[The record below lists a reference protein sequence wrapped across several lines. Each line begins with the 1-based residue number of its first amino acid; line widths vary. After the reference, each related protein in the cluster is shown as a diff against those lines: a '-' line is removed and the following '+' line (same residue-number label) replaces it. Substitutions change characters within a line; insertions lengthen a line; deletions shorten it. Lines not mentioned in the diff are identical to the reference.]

1 MAKHGIR
8 ELSKISCNRLICLAA
23 PRALGEIAVMAT
35 LQTIGILGGGAWGT
49 ALAQTQALAGRP
61 VTLWAR
67 NAAATAEINTARTNE
82 AYLPGIALAPTITA
96 TTSLDDGARAD
107 ILLLVAP
114 AQQARIVARQ
124 LRPLLGA
131 RQVVV
136 ICAKGIEQ
144 ASGHLLGRVLAEE
157 LPGIPLAVL
166 SGPGFASD
174 VARGLPAALT
184 LGCRDEALGQAL
196 AARLSHPQ
204 FRLYWSSDTTG
215 VELGGAVKNVLGIAA
230 GILDG
235 KQLGGSAHADTLM
248 GLSGLGDLILTCG
261 SAQSRNMSLGRALG
275 EGRTLAEI
283 LGTRRAVTEG
293 VFTAAAVK
301 RLAAGHGVDMP
312 ICNGVAAILEGTLSV
327 DTAIQALLQRP
338 LKAED

>member
-1 MAKHGIR
+1 
-8 ELSKISCNRLICLAA
+8 
-23 PRALGEIAVMAT
+23 MAT

-67 NAAATAEINTARTNE
+67 NAAATAEINAARTNE

-124 LRPLLGA
+124 LRSLLGA

-235 KQLGGSAHADTLM
+235 KQLGGSAHAALVTRGFAELRRLADALGARPDTLM

-275 EGRTLAEI
+275 EGRALAEI

>member
-1 MAKHGIR
+1 MALH
-8 ELSKISCNRLICLAA
+8 SV
-23 PRALGEIAVMAT
+23 AV
-35 LQTIGILGGGAWGT
+35 LGGGAWGT

-61 VTLWAR
+61 VTLWVR
-67 NAAATAEINTARTNE
+67 NAASVADIDRCRVNE
-82 AYLPGIALAPTITA
+82 AYLPGIALDHGLQA
-96 TTSLDDGARAD
+96 TSDLQAAAQHD

-114 AQQARIVARQ
+114 AQQLRGLAIQ
-124 LRPLLGA
+124 LRPLVTE
-131 RQVVV
+131 RQVMV

-144 ASGHLLGRVLAEE
+144 DSGHLLGQVLGAE

-166 SGPGFASD
+166 SGPGFAAD

-184 LGCRDEALGQAL
+184 LGCRDQALGHDL
-196 AARLSHPQ
+196 AVRLSHPQ
-204 FRLYWSSDTTG
+204 FRLYWTADTTG

-235 KQLGGSAHADTLM
+235 KKLGGSAHAALVTRGFAELRRLADGMGARPETLM

-275 EGRTLAEI
+275 EGRSLADI

-293 VFTAAAVK
+293 VYTAAAVST
-301 RLAAGHGVDMP
+301 LATALGIDMP
-312 ICNGVAAILEGTLSV
+312 ICQAVARILDGTVSV
-327 DTAIQALLQRP
+327 ETAIAALLQRP